1 MGKMGHVQFERV
13 YLVLSEYNVVE
24 VKFNTI
30 FVVDLDT

>member
-1 MGKMGHVQFERV
+1 MGHVQFERV
-13 YLVLSEYNVVE
+13 YLGLSEYNVVE